1 MKRIMYLVVVLMMVA
16 TGVNAQSKKNVTY
29 KQTDIDGI
37 WLVTDGF
44 NENTKQWV
52 SCGGDDAQAY
62 AFLSETSHGK
72 PLALLSNDGG
82 VTTFT
87 YTING
92 NKILLCDV
100 NDDTFVIVTI
110 KIVSLK
116 RGHCFVGWVS
126 TFNSHYSAKFKFT
139 KIDEKE

>member
-1 MKRIMYLVVVLMMVA
+1 MFCVVVLMMVA
-16 TGVNAQSKKNVTY
+16 TGVNAQSKKKVTY
-29 KQTDIDGI
+29 NQTDIEGI
-37 WLVTDGF
+37 WLVTDAF
-44 NENTKQWV
+44 DENTKQWV
-52 SCGGDDAQAY
+52 PCGGDDAQAWG
-62 AFLSETSHGK
+62 FMSETSHGK

-87 YTING
+87 YTIKG

-100 NDDTFVIVTI
+100 DNDAFVIVTI

-126 TFNSHYSAKFKFT
+126 TCSSPYSAKFKFT
-139 KIDEKE
+139 KIDGKE

>member
-1 MKRIMYLVVVLMMVA
+1 MKKMILLILCALLLTA
-16 TGVNAQSKKNVTY
+16 TTYAQQY
-29 KQTDIDGI
+29 KQSDVEGI
-37 WLVTDGF
+37 WLVTEAF

-52 SCGGDDAQAY
+52 PCDGDDAQAW
-62 AFLSETSHGK
+62 AFMSETLHGK
-72 PLALLSNDGG
+72 TLALLSNDGG
-82 VTTFT
+82 VSTFT
-87 YTING
+87 YTIKG

-100 NDDTFVIVTI
+100 DDDTLVLVTI

-126 TFNSHYSAKFKFT
+126 TYNSQYSAKFKFT

>member
-1 MKRIMYLVVVLMMVA
+1 MKKTILFILCALLFTA
-16 TGVNAQSKKNVTY
+16 TTYAQQY
-29 KQTDIDGI
+29 KQSDIDGI
-37 WLVTDGF
+37 WLVTEAF

-52 SCGGDDAQAY
+52 PCGGDDAQAW
-62 AFLSETSHGK
+62 AFMSETSHGK

-87 YTING
+87 YTIKG
-92 NKILLCDV
+92 NKILLRDI
-100 NDDTFVIVTI
+100 NDDTFVVVTI

-116 RGHCFVGWVS
+116 RGHSFVGWVS
-126 TFNSHYSAKFKFT
+126 TFSSPYSAKFKFT